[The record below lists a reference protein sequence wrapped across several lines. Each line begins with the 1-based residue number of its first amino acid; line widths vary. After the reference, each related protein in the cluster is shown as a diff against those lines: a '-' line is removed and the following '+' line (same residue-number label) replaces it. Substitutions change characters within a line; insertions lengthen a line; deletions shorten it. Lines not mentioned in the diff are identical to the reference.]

1 MGKVF
6 SATIIFGS
14 IGLAFSLLLA
24 FLNRKLKVSEDPM
37 VKKILNILP
46 GLNCGACGFS
56 SCKAYA
62 QAIAKDPNKIKNCRP
77 GGSRVDEKIA
87 KTLGKKE
94 NIEQQKKMI
103 AVCACGAEAKDKKS
117 THYYYGLENC
127 QSAHIIGGAI
137 DCVYGCLGF
146 RDCQEACPVGA
157 ITIKN
162 KKVYIDQ
169 KKCFL
174 CGKCIKACP
183 RNLFKMIPVKEF
195 GNYFIAC
202 SNKDRL
208 KEVKDACSRGCIAC
222 GICTKVEDSPYE
234 LVDNLSRINYK
245 KIVNK
250 KSLEAG
256 KNKCPTNCIDVT
268 D

>member
-1 MGKVF
+1 MSKVI
-6 SATIIFGS
+6 SATIIFGL

-24 FLNRKLKVSEDPM
+24 FLNRKLKVPENPK
-37 VKKILNILP
+37 VKEILNILP

-62 QAIAKDPNKIKNCRP
+62 QAIVKDPSKIKSCRP
-77 GGSRVDEKIA
+77 GGSQVDEKIA

-94 NIEQQKKMI
+94 NIEQQKKMVV
-103 AVCACGAEAKDKKS
+103 VCVCGAEAKDKKS
-117 THYYYGLENC
+117 THHYHGLENC

-146 RDCQEACPVGA
+146 GDCQEVCPADA

-183 RNLFKMIPVKEF
+183 RNLFKMIPAQGL

-222 GICTKVEDSPYE
+222 GICTKVEGSPYE
-234 LVDNLSRINYK
+234 LVDNLSQINYNE
-245 KIVNK
+245 VENK
-250 KSLEAG
+250 KPLEEG
-256 KNKCPTNCIDVT
+256 KSRCPTKCIDSF
-268 D
+268 